1 MFKKSKLRNSRI
13 LFISSY
19 FPLYIIILV
28 QNVSSLGTKCL
39 EILRRKDIELNQV
52 FQSTQLLK
60 KAIKCMVMHP
70 ETYLIIVC
78 LGLIIFSYY
87 SVKYMLKDM
96 AKYSGSAFKVK
107 ISKATSL
114 NYEYVLTYFSIY
126 IFPFI
131 TLNLSSFSGI
141 IQFSI
146 LWIFIGYVYIKN
158 DLIYIN
164 PMLNIIFKYNIYI
177 TTIEFKDGK
186 ETHKEEFILCTKKDK
201 HKLNNR
207 SINVI
212 KENSQ
217 FYIEV

>member
-1 MFKKSKLRNSRI
+1 MFKKTKLRNSKI

-19 FPLYIIILV
+19 FPLYIIIFV

-39 EILRRKDIELNQV
+39 EILRSKDIELNKLLR
-52 FQSTQLLK
+52 SALLLK
-60 KAIKCMVMHP
+60 KALKGLATYP
-70 ETYLIIVC
+70 ETYLIIAC
-78 LGLIIFSYY
+78 LVLMFFSFF

-96 AKYSGSAFKVK
+96 AEYSESAFKVK
-107 ISKATSL
+107 ILKATSL

-164 PMLNIIFKYNIYI
+164 PMLNIIFKYNIYK

-186 ETHKEEFILCTKKDK
+186 EIYKEEIILFTKKEK
-201 HKLNNR
+201 HRLNDR

-217 FYIEV
+217 FYIEL